1 MCAAPIRLTDAEF
14 AVLEP
19 LWQCGERT
27 IRQLTAI
34 LYPKQTVSDYA
45 TVQKLLE
52 RLEAKGCVAR
62 DRSQAAH
69 VFRAAVA
76 REALID
82 DELQK
87 IADRLCD
94 GSLVPVLNQLVR
106 RCRLSR
112 KDRDKL
118 RQLIDARSEDGTPRG
133 GGRS

>member
-1 MCAAPIRLTDAEF
+1 MANRRVRLTDAEF

-19 LWQCGERT
+19 LWRQGPQT
-27 IRQLTAI
+27 IRQLTAA
-34 LYPKQTVSDYA
+34 LYPEQSVSDYA

-52 RLEAKGCVAR
+52 RLEAKRCVRR

-69 VFRAAVA
+69 VFRTAIE

-82 DELQK
+82 GQLQE

-106 RCRLSR
+106 RTRLSA
-112 KDRDKL
+112 KDREQLRKL
-118 RQLIDARSEDGTPRG
+118 LDQG
-133 GGRS
+133 GKH